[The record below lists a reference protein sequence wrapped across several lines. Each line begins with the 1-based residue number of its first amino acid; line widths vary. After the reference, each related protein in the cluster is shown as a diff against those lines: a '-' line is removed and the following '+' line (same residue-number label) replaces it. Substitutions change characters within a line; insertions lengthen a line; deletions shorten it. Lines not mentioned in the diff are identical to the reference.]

1 MSFRREVSSWTKKA
15 LDRIDKTRRASA
27 LELFRLII
35 LSTPVDNGVLINNW
49 RTQINKPNTG
59 TREAQSTIGADSL
72 REAQS
77 NLGKLEDTVF
87 FTNNLPYAHRIEFDG
102 WSRYKAPQGMVRKNV
117 ARWDQIVAAK
127 AKEYMR

>member
-1 MSFRREVSSWTKKA
+1 MPFRREVSSWTKKA
-15 LDRIDKTRRASA
+15 LDRVDKTRRASA

-49 RTQINKPNTG
+49 RTQINRPNTD
-59 TREAQSTIGADSL
+59 TRETQSATGADSL

-117 ARWDQIVAAK
+117 ARWDEIVAAK

>member
-1 MSFRREVSSWTKKA
+1 MTFRRDVQGWTKKA
-15 LDRIDKTRRASA
+15 LDRLDKTRRASA

-35 LSTPVDNGVLINNW
+35 LSTPVDNGMLINNW
-49 RTQINKPNTG
+49 RTQTNTPNTG
-59 TREAQSTIGADSL
+59 SRQALSTVGADSL
-72 REAQS
+72 REAQK

-87 FTNNLPYAHRIEFDG
+87 FTNNLPYAYRIEFDG

>member
-1 MSFRREVSSWTKKA
+1 MAFRRDVQDWTKKA
-15 LDRIDKTRRASA
+15 LDKLDKTRRASA

-35 LSTPVDNGVLINNW
+35 LSTPVDNGMLINNW
-49 RTQINKPNTG
+49 RTQINSPNTSSRQ
-59 TREAQSTIGADSL
+59 TASEVGADSL
-72 REAQS
+72 QEAQK

-87 FTNNLPYAHRIEFDG
+87 FTNNLPYAYRIEFDG

>member
-1 MSFRREVSSWTKKA
+1 MPFRREVSSWTKKA
-15 LDRIDKTRRASA
+15 LDRVDKTRRASA

-49 RTQINKPNTG
+49 RTQINRPNTD
-59 TREAQSTIGADSL
+59 TRETQSAAGADSL

-117 ARWDQIVAAK
+117 ARWDEIVAAK

>member
-1 MSFRREVSSWTKKA
+1 MTFRRDVQGWTKKA
-15 LDRIDKTRRASA
+15 LDRLDKTRRASA

-35 LSTPVDNGVLINNW
+35 LSTPVDNGMLINNW
-49 RTQINKPNTG
+49 RTQTNTPNTG
-59 TREAQSTIGADSL
+59 SRQALSTVGADSL
-72 REAQS
+72 LEAQK

-87 FTNNLPYAHRIEFDG
+87 FTNNLPYAYRIEFDG

-127 AKEYMR
+127 AREYMR

>member
-1 MSFRREVSSWTKKA
+1 MAFRRDVQSWTKKTMEN
-15 LDRIDKTRRASA
+15 LDKTRRASA

-35 LSTPVDNGVLINNW
+35 LSTPVDNGMLINNW
-49 RTQINKPNTG
+49 RTQINTPNTG
-59 TREAQSTIGADSL
+59 SRQALSTVGADSL
-72 REAQS
+72 QEAQK

-87 FTNNLPYAHRIEFDG
+87 FTNNLPYAYRIEFDG

>member
-1 MSFRREVSSWTKKA
+1 MAFRRDVQDWTKKA
-15 LDRIDKTRRASA
+15 LDKLDKTRRASA

-35 LSTPVDNGVLINNW
+35 LSTPVDNGMLINNW
-49 RTQINKPNTG
+49 RTQISRPNTD
-59 TREAQSTIGADSL
+59 TREVASSAGADSL
-72 REAQS
+72 AEAQQ
-77 NLGKLEDTVF
+77 NLGRLEDTVF
-87 FTNNLPYAHRIEFDG
+87 FTNNLPYAYRIEFDG

>member
-1 MSFRREVSSWTKKA
+1 MPFRREVGSWTKKA
-15 LDRIDKTRRASA
+15 LDQVDKTRRASA
-27 LELFRLII
+27 FELFRLII

-49 RTQINKPNTG
+49 RTQINRPNTD
-59 TREAQSTIGADSL
+59 TRETQSAVGADSL

-117 ARWDQIVAAK
+117 VRWDEIVAAK